1 MLIINVKINVN
12 FHTKR
17 LGVGNMKLKSVI
29 TSASVVAISAMA
41 FSGIGG
47 SFTSLNASAKT
58 AKLTAGKKMKAG
70 TYKLEEKNYSHGYK
84 TKFSITVN
92 KKGKITKSNYDQV
105 NKKGKSKVDDASYNK
120 QMKKVSKTNPKTY
133 EPKLNKALEG
143 AAATGNVGTID
154 VVSGATESSK
164 TFQNYAQQL
173 VQAAQAGKKSTI
185 KINNG
190 AKMKDGT
197 YKLNEK
203 NYSHGYKVT
212 FSMTVKDNKITASN
226 YDQVN
231 KNGKSKTKDASYNK
245 QMKKIAKTDPKT
257 YTPAL
262 NKSLVKNSDPTK
274 VDVVTGAT
282 ESSNTFVLY
291 AEQLQNAAQNG
302 NTKTITVDNMV
313 FSD

>member
-1 MLIINVKINVN
+1 
-12 FHTKR
+12 
-17 LGVGNMKLKSVI
+17 
-29 TSASVVAISAMA
+29 
-41 FSGIGG
+41 
-47 SFTSLNASAKT
+47 
-58 AKLTAGKKMKAG
+58 MKAG
-70 TYKLEEKNYSHGYK
+70 TYKLAEENYSHGYK
-84 TKFSITVN
+84 TQFSITVN
-92 KKGKITKSNYDQV
+92 SKGKITKSNYDQI
-105 NKKGKSKVDDASYNK
+105 NKDGKSKVDDAAYNK

-173 VQAAQAGKKSTI
+173 VQAAQAGNTSTI
-185 KINNG
+185 KVNNG

-197 YKLNEK
+197 YTLNEK

-212 FSMTVKDNKITASN
+212 FAITVKDNKITESK

-231 KNGKSKTKDASYNK
+231 KDGKSKVDDAAYNK
-245 QMKKIAKTDPKT
+245 QMKKISKTDPKT
-257 YTPAL
+257 YEPAL

>member
-1 MLIINVKINVN
+1 
-12 FHTKR
+12 
-17 LGVGNMKLKSVI
+17 MKFKSVI
-29 TSASVVAISAMA
+29 TGASVVAISALA
-41 FSGIGG
+41 LAGCG
-47 SFTSLNASAKT
+47 SSSSSSSSSSSKKSSSSSSAKSSKVVKT
-58 AKLTAGKKMKAG
+58 AKLTAGSKMKAG
-70 TYKLEEKNYSHGYK
+70 TYKLAEENYSHGYK
-84 TKFSITVN
+84 TQFSITVN
-92 KKGKITKSNYDQV
+92 SKGKITKSNYDQI
-105 NKKGKSKVDDASYNK
+105 NKDGKSKVDDAAYNK

-173 VQAAQAGKKSTI
+173 VQAAQAGNTSTI
-185 KINNG
+185 KVNNG

-197 YKLNEK
+197 YTLNEK

-212 FSMTVKDNKITASN
+212 FAITVKDNKITESK

-231 KNGKSKTKDASYNK
+231 KDGKSKTNDAAYNK

-302 NTKTITVDNMV
+302 DTKTITVDNMV

>member
-1 MLIINVKINVN
+1 
-12 FHTKR
+12 
-17 LGVGNMKLKSVI
+17 
-29 TSASVVAISAMA
+29 
-41 FSGIGG
+41 
-47 SFTSLNASAKT
+47 
-58 AKLTAGKKMKAG
+58 MKAG
-70 TYKLEEKNYSHGYK
+70 TYKLEEENYTYGYK

-92 KKGKITKSNYDQV
+92 NKGKITKSNFDQV
-105 NKKGKSKVDDASYNK
+105 NKSGKSKVDDTSYNK
-120 QMKKVSKTNPKTY
+120 KMKKGSGTDPKTY

-173 VQAAQAGKKSTI
+173 IQAAQAGNKSTI

-212 FSMTVKDNKITASN
+212 FSITVKNNKITKSN
-226 YDQVN
+226 YDNVN
-231 KNGKSKTKDASYNK
+231 KNGKSKTTDASYNK

-262 NKSLVKNSDPTK
+262 NKALVKNSDPAK
-274 VDVVTGAT
+274 VDVVSGAT
-282 ESSNTFVLY
+282 ESSNTFILY
-291 AEQLQNAAQNG
+291 AEQLQNAAQKG
-302 NTKTITVDNMV
+302 DTKTITVDNMV
-313 FSD
+313 FSE

>member
-1 MLIINVKINVN
+1 
-12 FHTKR
+12 
-17 LGVGNMKLKSVI
+17 MKFKSVI
-29 TSASVVAISAMA
+29 TGASVVAISALA
-41 FSGIGG
+41 LAGCG
-47 SFTSLNASAKT
+47 SSSSSSSSSSSKKSSSSSSSAKT
-58 AKLTAGKKMKAG
+58 TKVAKMTAGSKMKAG
-70 TYKLEEKNYSHGYK
+70 TYKLAEQNYSHGYK
-84 TKFSITVN
+84 TTFSITVN
-92 KKGKITKSNYDQV
+92 NKGKITKSNYDQI

-120 QMKKVSKTNPKTY
+120 QMKKISKTNPKTY

-143 AAATGNVGTID
+143 AAATGNVGKID

-164 TFQNYAQQL
+164 SFQNYAQQL
-173 VQAAQAGKKSTI
+173 IQAAQAGNTSTI

-197 YKLNEK
+197 YTLNEK

-212 FSMTVKDNKITASN
+212 FAMTVKDNKITESK

-231 KNGKSKTKDASYNK
+231 KDGKSKTNDASYNK

-302 NTKTITVDNMV
+302 DTKTITVDNMV